1 MANIVKRKNAN
12 GTRSWLIQFV
22 FYGRRKTI
30 SFGTKY
36 EYDEIDAYRQ
46 IIESLCINHELGRTV
61 PRKLQTQIDL
71 LPKEVKRKLGQTGLT
86 QSIVRMNVGE
96 IWEAFLSDPVQKAM
110 RKPTTCRNYL
120 VGKDRFFDF
129 FKPEV
134 YPDEITSGDAI
145 AWKRYLTSKFTEAS
159 AAGYIQR
166 TKVVFKWAAEN
177 KMCDASPFAN
187 LKKGSYVNKNR
198 EFYITMKHYEKLL
211 DACPDQTWRTIVALC
226 RIGGLR
232 NPSETL
238 AMRWEDVNWDE
249 NRVLIHSVKT
259 EAYEGKATRIIPLF
273 PELKKELE
281 RQLQEAEKGSVFV
294 IDRWR
299 STQKNM
305 RTHFERIIY
314 RAGLDQ
320 WPRLFHNLRG
330 SRSCELFSQYPAH
343 VASYWMGQSSR
354 IALEHYLH
362 PTDEQYND
370 ALEEEKE
377 TPKTENPPDNNEK
390 GNNPADFEEK

>member
-12 GTRSWLIQFV
+12 GSRSWLIQFV
-22 FYGRRKTI
+22 FHGRRKTI
-30 SFGTKY
+30 SFGSKY
-36 EYDEIDAYRQ
+36 SFDEVESYRQ
-46 IIESLCINHELGRTV
+46 LIESLCVTFELGRTV
-61 PRKLQTQIDL
+61 PKKLQSQIEL

-86 QSIVRMNVGE
+86 QSVIRMNVTE
-96 IWEAFLSDPVQKAM
+96 IWEAFLSDPAQIAA

-120 VGKDRFFDF
+120 VGKDRFFDY
-129 FKPEV
+129 FKPET
-134 YPDEITSGDAI
+134 YPDEITSGDAL
-145 AWKRYLTSKFTEAS
+145 AWKQFLLSKFTEAS

-177 KMCDASPFAN
+177 KMCEASPFAS
-187 LKKGSYVNKNR
+187 LKKGSYINKNR
-198 EFYITMKHYEKLL
+198 EFYVTMKHYEKLL
-211 DACPDQTWRTIVALC
+211 DACPDQTWRTILALC

-238 AMRWEDVNWDE
+238 AMRWEDVKWSE
-249 NRVLIHSVKT
+249 NRILVRSVKT
-259 EAYEGKATRIIPLF
+259 EAYEGKATRIIPMF
-273 PELKKELE
+273 PELKIQLE
-281 RQLQEAEKGSVFV
+281 RQLKEAEEGSVFV

-299 STQKNM
+299 STKKNM
-305 RTHFERIIY
+305 RTNFERIIY

-330 SRSCELFSQYPAH
+330 SRSCELFSQFPVH

-354 IALEHYLH
+354 IALDHYLH

-370 ALEEEKE
+370 ALGEEKDV
-377 TPKTENPPDNNEK
+377 PKVENPPENDENGDK
-390 GNNPADFEEK
+390 QSDSEEK